1 MSSHDDNAKGASG
14 SSSEGG
20 NLEVAGTEATNL
32 TKQWSI
38 RPWLLTNVDTKLA
51 YIPMLVCCFVSGLT
65 DSTMFNGKHG
75 SYQGHT

>member
-1 MSSHDDNAKGASG
+1 MSFPDDIAKETGG

-20 NLEVAGTEATNL
+20 NLEVAGTEATSPR
-32 TKQWSI
+32 KQWNI
-38 RPWLLTNVDTKLA
+38 RPWLLANVDTKLA

-75 SYQGHT
+75 S